1 MLKIPFTKESRIDLI
16 DLAIKKTKS
25 KKYLEI
31 GCDKNKVFNNVV
43 CEHKVGVD
51 PVRGGTHR
59 MYSDEFFKQNTETFD
74 VVFIDGLHYYEQ
86 VSKDLNNAL
95 ECLNPNG
102 IIILHD
108 MLPISEEE
116 AVIPIPVK
124 KQIWLGDVWRLAFDL
139 ANRQDIEFKLVLIDN
154 GCGIVFKT
162 PTTKN
167 KIEIGSTWEFY
178 FNNWNK
184 LPLISFEQIKKELL

>member
-31 GCDKNKVFNNVV
+31 GCDKNKVFNNVA

-59 MYSDEFFKQNTETFD
+59 MYSDEFFK
-74 VVFIDGLHYYEQ
+74 
-86 VSKDLNNAL
+86 
-95 ECLNPNG
+95 
-102 IIILHD
+102 
-108 MLPISEEE
+108 
-116 AVIPIPVK
+116 
-124 KQIWLGDVWRLAFDL
+124 
-139 ANRQDIEFKLVLIDN
+139 FKLVLIDN

-167 KIEIGSTWEFY
+167 KIEVGSTWEFY

-184 LPLISFEQIKKELL
+184 LPLVSFEQIKKELV